1 MFRAAA
7 RLHEALAGEPVT
19 RGQVRHPRL
28 AELVLTGKR
37 VHEVRPVGKHFLIRF
52 DDDNTLHAHLR
63 MDGYWQ
69 IGRPDMRWRRPAH
82 RARLVLG
89 TARSLAVGF
98 DLRDLRWLPTR
109 AEHRVVGHLG
119 PDLLDPD
126 WDDTREAEAARRL
139 AADPQRELGEALVD
153 QRVLAGVGNVH
164 KSEICVLLGRLP
176 SAPVGELDPRQVV
189 RVARDQLRLGAERI
203 SRTPSTRPGERTR
216 VYGRRE
222 CLLCG
227 GVVRRTRQG
236 SDPDTRV
243 TYHCPR
249 CQA

>member
-7 RLHEALAGEPVT
+7 RLHEALAGERIT

-28 AELVLTGKR
+28 AELELTGKH
-37 VHEVRPVGKHFLIRF
+37 VLEVRPVGKHLLIRF

-63 MDGYWQ
+63 LDGHWQ
-69 IGRPDMRWRRPAH
+69 VGEPDMRWRRPAH

-89 TARSLAVGF
+89 TARNLAVGF
-98 DLRDLRWLPTR
+98 DLHELRWLRTR
-109 AEHRVVGHLG
+109 AEHRIVGHLG
-119 PDLLDPD
+119 PDLLDPG
-126 WDDTREAEAARRL
+126 WDDGHEVEAARRL
-139 AADPQRELGEALVD
+139 SLDPRRELGEALVD

-189 RVARDQLRLGAERI
+189 RVARDQLLLGAEGP

-227 GVVRRTRQG
+227 AVVQRTRQG
-236 SDPDTRV
+236 PDPDTRI